1 MKPAPFEYLR
11 VYSIDEALAALA
23 EHDDAMIL
31 AGGQSLVPMMNF
43 RLASPGLLV
52 DINRVAELARIDVTP
67 TGLTLGALV
76 RWHELESS
84 ASIAHHNPLLRA
96 AVRHIAH
103 YQIRNRGTIG
113 GSSAHAD
120 PAAEFPAV
128 ALACDADFSLRSLRG
143 TRTVP
148 ATQFFLGALE
158 TALQPD
164 EMLVAVHFPAWPER
178 RCWGFEEFARRAGDF
193 AMAGAIVLLDRD
205 VDGGC
210 NAASLVSFGA
220 GDRALQ
226 LVRAEECLRGRKL
239 TPETLLR
246 AAQIAAE
253 DCEPKSDM
261 HAPAEYR
268 RSLLQTLMFRALSG
282 AVGFDQGEM
291 PR

>member
-11 VYSIDEALAALA
+11 VYSIDDALAALA
-23 EHDDAMIL
+23 KHDDARIL

-43 RLASPGLLV
+43 RLASPSLLI
-52 DINRVAELARIDVTP
+52 DINRISDLARIDVSP

-84 ASIAHHNPLLRA
+84 AIVARHNPLLRA

-103 YQIRNRGTIG
+103 YQIRNRGTVG

-120 PAAEFPAV
+120 PASEFPAV
-128 ALACDADFSLRSLRG
+128 ALACNARFTLRSLSG
-143 TRTVP
+143 TRTVA
-148 ATQFFLGALE
+148 ATEFFLGALE
-158 TALQPD
+158 TALEPG
-164 EMLVAVHFPAWPER
+164 EMLVSIHFPAWPEGR
-178 RCWGFEEFARRAGDF
+178 SWGFEEFARRAGDF

-205 VDGGC
+205 AGGVC
-210 NAASLVSFGA
+210 ADASLVSFGA

-226 LVRAEECLRGRKL
+226 LARAEDCLRGREL
-239 TPETLLR
+239 TPDILAL

-261 HAPAEYR
+261 HAPADYR
-268 RSLLQTLMFRALSG
+268 RALLQTLMLRALNTATGLDQG
-282 AVGFDQGEM
+282 AVS
-291 PR
+291 